1 MIGKIY
7 KITPHNQ
14 SEFYIG
20 STMDMRARE
29 TTHRTD
35 IENGK
40 SLLYNKIREC
50 DGFYMTLLYEYECEN
65 KTELKQEEQRAI
77 DKLKPTLNMVR
88 AYCSEEDRILYSYN
102 HRTERIVCECGV
114 EMAKV
119 KLRQHKS
126 RNIHKQNM
134 EELNLYGRLLTKEE
148 RHMSETNVLK
158 RKEQKR
164 KDYEENR
171 DKLLEK
177 SKQYKIDNAE
187 KLKERMDCECGKNI
201 LSKTINRHKKSKY
214 HIKFIENK

>member
-126 RNIHKQNM
+126 RNIHKQNI

-148 RHMSETNVLK
+148 RYMSEANVLK
-158 RKEQKR
+158 RKERKR
-164 KDYEENR
+164 KQYEA
-171 DKLLEK
+171 
-177 SKQYKIDNAE
+177 YKN
-187 KLKERMDCECGKNI
+187 KN
-201 LSKTINRHKKSKY
+201 K
-214 HIKFIENK
+214 

>member
-1 MIGKIY
+1 MGSRAEYYKQYRIDNADKIKEYRKQY
-7 KITPHNQ
+7 KIDNP
-14 SEFYIG
+14 
-20 STMDMRARE
+20 D
-29 TTHRTD
+29 
-35 IENGK
+35 
-40 SLLYNKIREC
+40 KIKE
-50 DGFYMTLLYEYECEN
+50 
-65 KTELKQEEQRAI
+65 QEKKRKI
-77 DKLKPTLNMVR
+77 KNINV
-88 AYCSEEDRILYSYN
+88 
-102 HRTERIVCECGV
+102 VCECGM
-114 EMAKV
+114 EITKF
-119 KLRQHKS
+119 KLKQHQS